1 MFFPLKNIVQ
11 ADFEDLPTSWTQKT
25 CHIYYTAYL
34 TVLASPEIQGTL
46 AALMEI
52 THAVIV

>member
-11 ADFEDLPTSWTQKT
+11 ADFENLPTSWTQKT

-34 TVLASPEIQGTL
+34 TVLASPETQGTL